1 MTQHPLIFHLYLSR
15 LLLFP
20 VSPSLLCLCHF
31 LRASFSPLTKHF
43 HNECSFTSP
52 IFHLYKCF
60 LPLSFTFLAHSSIDC
75 HCSHA
80 LHTFIFTTWFSP
92 RCPTL
97 QYTIWPGLPA
107 TAGSRAGKGRPGPGG
122 PGRPARPGGQPGYR
136 GLREEDPPPGA
147 GETWAEPQ
155 TARWGWPKSP
165 PGCVCRCESRTC
177 TLKHYNLRMRVNVDI
192 SEATVYTHRRYF
204 TFRADKMQKTVF
216 F

>member
-1 MTQHPLIFHLYLSR
+1 MNVLSRPRFFTYINVFFPYHLLSLLILPLIVTVLMPYILSSS
-15 LLLFP
+15 LP
-20 VSPSLLCLCHF
+20 DSP
-31 LRASFSPLTKHF
+31 
-43 HNECSFTSP
+43 
-52 IFHLYKCF
+52 
-60 LPLSFTFLAHSSIDC
+60 
-75 HCSHA
+75 
-80 LHTFIFTTWFSP
+80 P

-204 TFRADKMQKTVF
+204 TFRGDKMQKTVF